1 MVRKNRKNA
10 PGITQPGIEV
20 NSQSERTRK
29 SAPERMGRNS
39 TKRVAQEEG
48 ESVMA
53 FICAICLI
61 LGIVVIDAFIGI
73 VLLVTLA
80 ELIDFIAYIQSR

>member
-10 PGITQPGIEV
+10 PGITQPGIKV

-29 SAPERMGRNS
+29 SAPERMGQNS
-39 TKRVAQEEG
+39 TKRVAREEG

-53 FICAICLI
+53 FICAICLT
-61 LGIVVIDAFIGI
+61 LLVVVIDAFIGI
-73 VLLVTLA
+73 ACFVALA
-80 ELIDFIAYIQSR
+80 KFIDYWQSR